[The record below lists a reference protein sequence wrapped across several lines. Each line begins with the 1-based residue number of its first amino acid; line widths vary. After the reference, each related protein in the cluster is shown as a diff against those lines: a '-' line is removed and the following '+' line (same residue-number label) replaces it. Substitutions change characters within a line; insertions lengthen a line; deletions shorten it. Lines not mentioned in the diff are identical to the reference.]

1 MFSMRKRDAK
11 GRSGAAVRRRRTRHA
26 AVAGF
31 LAMTGMAAAQGTSSD
46 SASQPADRGGGR
58 YTFQQ
63 TQDGVL
69 RFDTQTGQISMCRTR
84 DGKLTCEAATDERR
98 SIEEEIAR
106 LRTENA
112 ELKKDVKRL
121 EELSGIPAPPDPD
134 KPGSSKG
141 GVQLP
146 TEEDLDKAMSYV
158 QRMLKKFKDKLKE
171 FESEMGKDAEPK
183 KGTPL

>member
-1 MFSMRKRDAK
+1 MFSMRKRCPTGK
-11 GRSGAAVRRRRTRHA
+11 SAAAARRRHTGHV
-26 AVAGF
+26 AVAGL
-31 LAMTGMAAAQGTSSD
+31 LAMTGIAAAQGSSSD
-46 SASQPADRGGGR
+46 SAGQAADRGGR

-84 DGKLTCEAATDERR
+84 DGKLTCEIASDERR
-98 SIEEEIAR
+98 AIEEEVAR

-134 KPGSSKG
+134 KPGSGKG

-171 FESEMGKDAEPK
+171 FESEMGKEAEPK